1 MSLSVID
8 KYISKKSKDLLEYAK
23 ILESIISI
31 EDNNLWHSKK
41 DFTNYAKEV
50 IEKTSDFVN
59 GYYFSFPFNRVY
71 LLERII

>member
-1 MSLSVID
+1 MRGI
-8 KYISKKSKDLLEYAK
+8 
-23 ILESIISI
+23 
-31 EDNNLWHSKK
+31 
-41 DFTNYAKEV
+41 TNRSSGKMGVEIAKEV

>member
-1 MSLSVID
+1 MWFCVSDEIIARYTECVTKEDGESVGVEI
-8 KYISKKSKDLLEYAK
+8 
-23 ILESIISI
+23 
-31 EDNNLWHSKK
+31 
-41 DFTNYAKEV
+41 AKEV

>member
-1 MSLSVID
+1 MCYERRWRSVGVEI
-8 KYISKKSKDLLEYAK
+8 
-23 ILESIISI
+23 
-31 EDNNLWHSKK
+31 
-41 DFTNYAKEV
+41 AKEV